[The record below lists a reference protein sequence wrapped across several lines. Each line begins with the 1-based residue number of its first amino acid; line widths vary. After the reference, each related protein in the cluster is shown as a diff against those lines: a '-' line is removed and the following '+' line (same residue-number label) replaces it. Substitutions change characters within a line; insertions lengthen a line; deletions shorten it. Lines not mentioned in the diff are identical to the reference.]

1 MLIHCLAFGPQGANG
16 MSTLIQMQQDG
27 NVFDDS
33 GGSLP
38 SYKIIDGSASTIVS
52 NLQTAIKTILQ
63 NGVQVSLIQ

>member
-16 MSTLIQMQQDG
+16 MPTLIQMQQDG
-27 NVFDDS
+27 NVHDDS

-38 SYKIIDGSASTIVS
+38 SYKIINGSASTIIS

-63 NGVQVSLIQ
+63 DGVQVSLIQ